1 VRDPLLAESLNR
13 LAAEAA
19 TRFSSLVATGDEIP
33 FDVAE
38 QDGDASIF
46 YRYVPLTARFVRQR
60 EAELRSLPAY
70 GPAREAV
77 AAAGIAA
84 PYLEAHGQEVP
95 ADPSE
100 RAAAMLI
107 SFIAALWDGC
117 GEFSLDRPRLER
129 ALTALD
135 CETRDIAEA
144 DVLIAPLVGLKMSL
158 PRLDLP
164 SGVQIV
170 RADAVDAPI
179 EAMRSEGMN
188 RAAWEPQFLA
198 IAEQSGEPRSSVA
211 AMGQLRDLIS
221 VMRLF
226 KEGGI
231 GLGPHVFASTGDG
244 HWRRIATGA
253 PATRPG
259 GYQLTDEEAAELRA
273 LARDLVEQPDPRG
286 ALAWAIARFEMG
298 CERVTALEGLSDHLL
313 ALRALLEGDGPVG
326 ADPARRAAALFA
338 DFEDREEAADRV
350 TRAFELERTLMTG
363 ERMERSGVDT
373 GTALG
378 LSVWIEAGLRAI
390 LRRAALG
397 ELGRELGVA
406 ADEAL
411 ISSGLSVG
419 EAPSEEIDDWGMPD
433 PTILGDGASE
443 PVKIT
448 RHPNTAHART
458 ADPEQGTGDPAAPGG
473 EAEEAAGMYSNS
485 EETSEITRIL
495 EPIPAQEEEIRVHA
509 LKEPEPEATEDA
521 EDEAETESSERDW
534 GFDDDDRK
542 ESPMPKRDW
551 LSEVSPEERATLE
564 WPVSEGTDPRERERI
579 DTPRVRHLFQVPE
592 DAEWEVRE
600 LEYDRRRTASR

>member
-1 VRDPLLAESLNR
+1 MRDPVLAESLNR

-38 QDGDASIF
+38 DDGDDSVF
-46 YRYVPLTARFVRQR
+46 YRYVPLTARFVRER
-60 EAELRSLPAY
+60 EAELRSLPAH

-77 AAAGIAA
+77 AAAGVAA
-84 PYLEAHGQEVP
+84 PYLEARGQEVP
-95 ADPSE
+95 EDPSE
-100 RAAAMLI
+100 RAAAMLTA
-107 SFIAALWDGC
+107 FVAGLWDGC

-129 ALTALD
+129 ALAQLD
-135 CETRDIAEA
+135 CETRDLTDA
-144 DVLIAPLVGLKMSL
+144 DVLIAPLVGLKMGL
-158 PRLDLP
+158 PRVQLP

-170 RADAVDAPI
+170 RADSVDVPI

-198 IAEQSGEPRSSVA
+198 IAEQSGEPGSSVA

-231 GLGPHVFASTGDG
+231 ALGPHVFAPTGEG
-244 HWRRIATGA
+244 HWRRLATGV

-259 GYQLTDEEAAELRA
+259 GYELSDEEATELRA
-273 LARDLVEQPDPRG
+273 LARDLAEQPDPRG

-298 CERVTALEGLSDHLL
+298 CERPTALEGLSDHLL

-326 ADPARRAAALFA
+326 ADLPRRAAALFA
-338 DFEDREEAADRV
+338 DSADREDAADRV
-350 TRAFELERTLMTG
+350 TRAFELERTLMAG

-378 LSVWIEAGLRAI
+378 LAVWIEGGLRTV

-397 ELGRELGVA
+397 ELGGELGVA
-406 ADEAL
+406 ADETL

-419 EAPSEEIDDWGMPD
+419 EAAEEIDDWGMPE
-433 PTILGDGASE
+433 PTIT
-443 PVKIT
+443 VTVTK
-448 RHPNTAHART
+448 
-458 ADPEQGTGDPAAPGG
+458 PEQGPGDPAALH
-473 EAEEAAGMYSNS
+473 SS
-485 EETSEITRIL
+485 QETSDITRIL
-495 EPIPAQEEEIRVHA
+495 EPIPTEDEEIRVRA
-509 LKEPEPEATEDA
+509 LHEPPPEAL
-521 EDEAETESSERDW
+521 EDEETGQESEPASAERDW
-534 GFDDDDRK
+534 GFEDDDQE

-551 LSEVSPEERATLE
+551 LSEVSREERTTLE
-564 WPVSEGTDPRERERI
+564 WPVSEGTEPGEPADPRERERI
-579 DTPRVRHLFQVPE
+579 DSPRVRHLFPVPE
-592 DAEWEVRE
+592 DADWEVRE

>member
-1 VRDPLLAESLNR
+1 MRDPVLAESLNR

-38 QDGDASIF
+38 DDGDDSVF
-46 YRYVPLTARFVRQR
+46 YRYVPLTARFVRER
-60 EAELRSLPAY
+60 EAELRSLPAH

-77 AAAGIAA
+77 AAAGVAA
-84 PYLEAHGQEVP
+84 PYLEARGQEVP
-95 ADPSE
+95 EDPSE
-100 RAAAMLI
+100 RAAAMLTA
-107 SFIAALWDGC
+107 FVAGLWDGC

-129 ALTALD
+129 ALAQLD
-135 CETRDIAEA
+135 CETRDLTDA
-144 DVLIAPLVGLKMSL
+144 DVLIAPLVGLKMGL
-158 PRLDLP
+158 PRVQLP

-170 RADAVDAPI
+170 RADSVDVPI

-198 IAEQSGEPRSSVA
+198 IAEQSGEPGSSVA
-211 AMGQLRDLIS
+211 AIGQLRDLIS

-231 GLGPHVFASTGDG
+231 ALGPHVFAPTGEG
-244 HWRRIATGA
+244 HWRRLATGV

-259 GYQLTDEEAAELRA
+259 GYELSDEEATELRA
-273 LARDLVEQPDPRG
+273 LARDLAEQPDPRG

-298 CERVTALEGLSDHLL
+298 CERPTALEGLSDHLL

-326 ADPARRAAALFA
+326 ADLPRRAAALFA
-338 DFEDREEAADRV
+338 DSADREDAADRV
-350 TRAFELERTLMTG
+350 TRAFELERTLMAG

-378 LSVWIEAGLRAI
+378 LAVWIEGGLRTV

-397 ELGRELGVA
+397 ELGGELGVA
-406 ADEAL
+406 ADETL

-419 EAPSEEIDDWGMPD
+419 EAAEEIDDWGMPE
-433 PTILGDGASE
+433 PTIT
-443 PVKIT
+443 VTVTK
-448 RHPNTAHART
+448 
-458 ADPEQGTGDPAAPGG
+458 PEQGPGDPAALH
-473 EAEEAAGMYSNS
+473 SS
-485 EETSEITRIL
+485 QETSDITRIL
-495 EPIPAQEEEIRVHA
+495 EPIPTEDEEIRVRA
-509 LKEPEPEATEDA
+509 LHEPPPEAL
-521 EDEAETESSERDW
+521 EDEETGQESEPASAERDW
-534 GFDDDDRK
+534 GFEDDDQE

-551 LSEVSPEERATLE
+551 LSEVSREERTTLE
-564 WPVSEGTDPRERERI
+564 WPVSEGTEPGEPADPRERERI
-579 DTPRVRHLFQVPE
+579 DSPRVRHLFPVPE
-592 DAEWEVRE
+592 DADWEVRE